1 MGRRQIDLKLLHVR
15 TGGGIKMKLFPAF
28 ADNFVGAGRRD
39 RQVPQVKER
48 GAVAGLQQQNHIL
61 FWVVVINR
69 LQDVAGDVVMG
80 QNHRVGHG

>member
-1 MGRRQIDLKLLHVR
+1 MKLL
-15 TGGGIKMKLFPAF
+15 PAL

-61 FWVVVINR
+61 LWVIAINR
-69 LQDVAGDVVMG
+69 LQDEAGDVVMG
-80 QNHRVGHG
+80 QNHRVGYG